1 MGMTERLPI
10 VMTNTEPSNKHV
22 IWLKDDM
29 LKRWTGIGWKNI
41 GGTGGSGTTN
51 YNELINKPKING
63 VVLQGDVKLDL
74 TSDIEIIDSLN
85 STAKDKALSANQ
97 GKILFDDLVAK
108 DSEINNLRLAMS
120 HKASLASTLEG
131 YGIENAYNKL
141 EINNMLKNITA
152 ENTSDVYKLQVFD
165 YAADKFEELS
175 TALNVGKI
183 IILNDAFLG
192 INYNVSNDT
201 ITIISLL
208 LENTD
213 TKANIEVGTF
223 EFKKDGTYN
232 LSSCNIPFT
241 SEGEGTKFL
250 SDDGTYK
257 TITSG
262 KTEVYNADV
271 SQIGTVEFYNSL
283 YDAYNKQQIITL
295 NGLLATAIFDSN
307 DSSITLLIQQNLPGD
322 NGLASAVNIFKI
334 QSDGTYSTDV
344 FRIEFN
350 TNGDGTKF
358 LNDKGEYI
366 TVKSGESYDLA
377 TQTSNG
383 LMSKE
388 DKIKLDG
395 LGDASGIILTQAQYD
410 ALETYDNVVYFIKG

>member
-29 LKRWTGIGWKNI
+29 LKRWTGVGWKNI

-63 VVLQGDVKLDL
+63 VVLQGDVKLEL
-74 TSDIEIIDSLN
+74 GTNVEIIDNLD
-85 STAKDKALSANQ
+85 STDTDKALSANQ
-97 GKILFDDLVAK
+97 GKILLDKLKLKAYK
-108 DSEINNLRLAMS
+108 ATTLA
-120 HKASLASTLEG
+120 G
-131 YGIENAYNKL
+131 YGITNAYTKT
-141 EINNMLKNITA
+141 EVNNIIKNITST
-152 ENTSDVYKLQVFD
+152 NNKGVYHLQVSEFN
-165 YAADKFEELS
+165 ANKFNEL
-175 TALNVGKI
+175 LNVVESGQLV
-183 IILNDAFLG
+183 ILNNTFLG
-192 INYNVSNDT
+192 INYTTSNDT

-232 LSSCNIPFT
+232 LRSCNIPFT
-241 SEGEGTKFL
+241 SEGKGTKFL

-257 TITSG
+257 EIT
-262 KTEVYNADV
+262 
-271 SQIGTVEFYNSL
+271 
-283 YDAYNKQQIITL
+283 
-295 NGLLATAIFDSN
+295 
-307 DSSITLLIQQNLPGD
+307 
-322 NGLASAVNIFKI
+322 
-334 QSDGTYSTDV
+334 
-344 FRIEFN
+344 
-350 TNGDGTKF
+350 
-358 LNDKGEYI
+358 
-366 TVKSGESYDLA
+366 SGESYDLA

>member
-1 MGMTERLPI
+1 MGMTEKLPI

-29 LKRWTGIGWKNI
+29 LKRWTGVGWKNI
-41 GGTGGSGTTN
+41 SGTGGNGTTN

-74 TSDIEIIDSLN
+74 ASDIEIIDSLN

-152 ENTSDVYKLQVFD
+152 QNTSDVYKLQVF
-165 YAADKFEELS
+165 YYTADQFEELS
-175 TALNVGKI
+175 TALNVGKVV
-183 IILNDAFLG
+183 ILNDAFLG
-192 INYNVSNDT
+192 INYSVSNDT

-208 LENTD
+208 LDSTD

-232 LSSCNIPFT
+232 LKSCNIPFT
-241 SEGEGTKFL
+241 AEGKGTKFL

-257 TITSG
+257 EIT
-262 KTEVYNADV
+262 
-271 SQIGTVEFYNSL
+271 
-283 YDAYNKQQIITL
+283 
-295 NGLLATAIFDSN
+295 
-307 DSSITLLIQQNLPGD
+307 
-322 NGLASAVNIFKI
+322 
-334 QSDGTYSTDV
+334 
-344 FRIEFN
+344 
-350 TNGDGTKF
+350 
-358 LNDKGEYI
+358 
-366 TVKSGESYDLA
+366 SGESYDLA

-410 ALETYDNVVYFIKG
+410 ALTSYDNVVYFIKG